1 MYLLKFRGRSIGK
14 IEKEVKNFDCV
25 IRAFRKH
32 MIKYADKHKLFLFR
46 YEMDTT
52 DKYEIF
58 HDETSIGYFQ
68 TNGERD
74 IFAILKMKN
83 PDENYEFIYNNF
95 NVLDFV
101 KKINETLT
109 F

>member
-1 MYLLKFRGRSIGK
+1 MYLLKFRVRSIGK
-14 IEKEVKNFDCV
+14 IEKEVKSFNCV
-25 IRAFRKH
+25 IKAFRRH
-32 MIKYADKHKLFLFR
+32 MIKYADKHNLFLFR
-46 YEMDTT
+46 YEMETT

-58 HDETSIGYFQ
+58 HNEKNMGYFQ

-83 PDENYEFIYNNF
+83 PDENYEFIYNDVS
-95 NVLDFV
+95 VLDYV